1 MLILPY
7 SPIFSPFQHDIP
19 HFLLAF
25 LWVFPWFSPFLL
37 VFPWFSPFLLGF
49 PMVFPVSPRCVTGET
64 APGAARAPRLRLCQP
79 HRLSSAVGGGGRS
92 AGAIQALAG
101 AVHGETMVK
110 PWLVYYGF
118 KRT

>member
-1 MLILPY
+1 
-7 SPIFSPFQHDIP
+7 
-19 HFLLAF
+19 
-25 LWVFPWFSPFLL
+25 
-37 VFPWFSPFLLGF
+37 
-49 PMVFPVSPRCVTGET
+49 MVFPVSPRCVTGET
-64 APGAARAPRLRLCQP
+64 APGAARAPLLRLCQP